1 MPKVL
6 GVGST
11 ARIAANFAADRLDV
25 VLTVEVNT
33 VIVSSEILC
42 RLVI

>member
-11 ARIAANFAADRLDV
+11 ALIADNLAADKLDV
-25 VLTVEVNT
+25 VLTVETDITRAEWINLSL
-33 VIVSSEILC
+33 II
-42 RLVI
+42 